1 MTFPLI
7 ILAAFTVLLGIIGT
21 PAWPW
26 FESYLTGHHVTF
38 DFARLFEKETLSTM
52 VVSAIIVAIGIGSA
66 WAIYSK
72 AATKPA
78 EEPDALEK
86 IQPGIFNL
94 LRNKFFID
102 ELYGKTVLRLNAML
116 TKFSDWLDRAVW
128 GGIVKAFSGLTVGL
142 SWFSRTFDEQVVN
155 LGFNQGCESVRESSK
170 TVSKIQNGKVQNYLR
185 YIGVALV
192 VLALALIWGC
202 SR

>member
-1 MTFPLI
+1 MTVPLM
-7 ILAAFTVLLGIIGT
+7 ILAVFTVLLGIIGT

-26 FESYLTGHHVTF
+26 FESYLNGHHTTF
-38 DFARLFEKETLSTM
+38 DLGKLLESETLSTM
-52 VVSAIIVAIGIGSA
+52 ILSSVIVAIGIGSA

-72 AATKPA
+72 AANKPA
-78 EEPDALEK
+78 TEPDALEK

-102 ELYGKTVLRLNAML
+102 ELYGKTVLCLNATF

-142 SWFSRTFDEQVVN
+142 SWFSRTVDEQVVN
-155 LGFNQGCESVRESSK
+155 LGFDQGCDSIRESSK

-185 YIGVALV
+185 YIGVGLV